1 MIGKEGEMK
10 LIDFGLAQ
18 KFVKNNRLDTG
29 KMIGTP
35 QYLAPEAF
43 EGISSMEVDLWSL
56 GVLMCVLLSG
66 SYPHAGSSPE
76 ELLGSIYEKP
86 EIKFETK
93 VWRRVSLLGK
103 DLLK

>member
-1 MIGKEGEMK
+1 MIGEDGEMK

-18 KFVKNNRLDTG
+18 KFIKNSKLDIG
-29 KMIGTP
+29 KLVGTP

-66 SYPHAGSSPE
+66 SYPFAGSSIE
-76 ELLGSIYEKP
+76 ELLGNILKNP
-86 EIKFETK
+86 VLNLDTRVWKK
-93 VWRRVSLLGK
+93 VSDNGK
-103 DLLK
+103 DLL